1 MRLRGLVN
9 LWKFGGDKIIMELN
23 DAAKNGDVETASE
36 DKEQA
41 FPKLSNQYQTGLFD
55 CFSNKVKL
63 QDNREVEIDCLA
75 VNLKACICPC
85 LLLQENTNNMRLNPN
100 SVLCQQRVG
109 LLFCASAV
117 ATATLIS
124 YGQTTTP
131 LPADLPSKQISS
143 DYVPRCLGA
152 LSATVWGGSCLP
164 LAYILK
170 PIATV
175 GSLVALGPI
184 AIPASVR
191 DALNIKYGITQ
202 GSGSAQTWLTVSM
215 CLVCALAQE
224 AREIKIREHVANSA
238 HLDDSFEP
246 PKVQEM
252 NGLQLLESSAHTL
265 IYGEPKGHQ
274 EKSFFL

>member
-1 MRLRGLVN
+1 MEV
-9 LWKFGGDKIIMELN
+9 WGDKIIMELN
-23 DAAKNGDVETASE
+23 DSAKNGDVETASE

-63 QDNREVEIDCLA
+63 QENREVEIDCLA

-109 LLFCASAV
+109 LLCCASTVVTAAFMAHSITHPIQ
-117 ATATLIS
+117 ATAKEITKTTLS
-124 YGQTTTP
+124 SWAGQVGGFFG
-131 LPADLPSKQISS
+131 S
-143 DYVPRCLGA
+143 
-152 LSATVWGGSCLP
+152 LSALVWRGPCLAID
-164 LAYILK
+164 AYFN
-170 PIATV
+170 PIVPMTFVSAIP
-175 GSLVALGPI
+175 SI

-191 DALNIKYGITQ
+191 DALNTKYGITQ
-202 GSGSAQTWLTVSM
+202 GSGSAQTWLTVGW